1 MANTISWA
9 VIYCSSWFGNN
20 SNQATI
26 DIDSKPPCL

>member
-9 VIYCSSWFGNN
+9 VIYCSSWFGDD